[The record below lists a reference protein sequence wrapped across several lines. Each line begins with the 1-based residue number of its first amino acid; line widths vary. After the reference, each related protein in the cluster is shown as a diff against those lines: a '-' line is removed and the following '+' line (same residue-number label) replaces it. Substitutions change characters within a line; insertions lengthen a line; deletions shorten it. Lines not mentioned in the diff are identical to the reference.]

1 MLTLG
6 TQCLGGDQMRTEQEM
21 IGLILGVAADDERVR
36 AVVMSGSRADPNAPR
51 DVFQDYDIVYFVTD
65 LDSYIED
72 MSWVDIFGERMIMQ
86 MPKPD
91 CGLIYLMQFT
101 DGNRIDLTLASLSE
115 KHEFCTKDKLAVV
128 LMDKDNLLSALPA
141 PTDED
146 CWVKPPSSEDY
157 DECCN
162 EFWWVAIYVAKG
174 LCRREILYAKWHL
187 DRIVREMLLQMLEWE
202 AGIGTDFSA
211 SMGKCRKRLEAHLP
225 EEQWQALL
233 LTYADGSYDGTWNA
247 LLAACDLFRQ
257 TAKFVASHFGYE
269 YPDGDDRR
277 VSEHLERLA
286 EERESARGS

>member
-1 MLTLG
+1 MLMLR

-21 IGLILGVAADDERVR
+21 MGLILGVAADDERVR
-36 AVVMSGSRADPNAPR
+36 AVVMNGSRADPNAPR

-86 MPKPD
+86 MPKSD
-91 CGLIYLMQFT
+91 CGLIYLVQFT
-101 DGNRIDLTLASLSE
+101 DGNRIDLTLASLSK

-128 LMDKDNLLSALPA
+128 LMDKDNLLSASPA

-146 CWVKPPSSEDY
+146 YWVKPPSSEDY

-174 LCRREILYAKWHL
+174 LCRREIL
-187 DRIVREMLLQMLEWE
+187 LQMLEWE

-211 SMGKCRKRLEAHLP
+211 SMGKCRKRLEANLP

-233 LTYADGSYDGTWNA
+233 LTYADGSYEGT
-247 LLAACDLFRQ
+247 
-257 TAKFVASHFGYE
+257 
-269 YPDGDDRR
+269 RR
-277 VSEHLERLA
+277 DSR
-286 EERESARGS
+286 